1 MSSIAKAPRRVPY
14 SPFPTRSTPALLA
27 LPSEILLHIFALLV
41 GQTPLG
47 PPAALIPVMLSC
59 KALHEHATRPELLAR
74 ICRFKLDVAA
84 VQRRIITP
92 WNSDLKEHLIYCCRL
107 MRALRRGLPARD
119 AQGNDV
125 PRTQTPLEGEGPS
138 SMAIREIEVDTDP
151 EEIRDWDPSQV
162 LFACLMMLLDNDGKN
177 IAQLE
182 WAGVH
187 TYVHHFLTERLWDGS
202 YLNDGWPLENDKNAS
217 ALWAMWLITD
227 QGELSYLW
235 VISVFPKVVV
245 MQRCFVKRLLIS
257 VSRLLSEYSPLWF
270 YRNV

>member
-1 MSSIAKAPRRVPY
+1 MSSLTQTPRRTIHR
-14 SPFPTRSTPALLA
+14 PFPARVISALLA
-27 LPSEILLHIFALLV
+27 LPPEIILHILALLV

-47 PPAALIPVMLSC
+47 PPAALIPVMLTC
-59 KALHEHATRPELLAR
+59 KELHEHATRPELLAR

-92 WNSDLKEHLIYCCRL
+92 WNVNLKEHLIYCCRL

-119 AQGNDV
+119 TEGDDV
-125 PRTQTPLEGEGPS
+125 PRIQTPLEGDASCS
-138 SMAIREIEVDTDP
+138 SSSQRAGVDTDL
-151 EEIRDWDPSQV
+151 EEIRDWDPAQV

-187 TYVHHFLTERLWDGS
+187 TYVRQFVAERLWDGS

-217 ALWAMWLITD
+217 ALWVMWLITD
-227 QGELSYLW
+227 QGELAGLRCDYQ
-235 VISVFPKVVV
+235 SV
-245 MQRCFVKRLLIS
+245 
-257 VSRLLSEYSPLWF
+257 
-270 YRNV
+270 